1 MALRLSHRDTW
12 NMALCTKCPSKTRP
26 RSKIF
31 GSFLP
36 SLHRHITNKMW
47 FKKSSS
53 VSTNHNWYL
62 LVMCHIPFQILSTWS
77 NEFETNFQK
86 KSPLSIRYTDFLHIE
101 ENLGR
106 NWLQIWCHQA
116 SKTLMHV
123 MWPKIMALF
132 INYQTIDIETKV
144 LCQNINCDFCDP
156 LNHWIWPNV
165 WLIHFVRLYFPN
177 FTYHRDGRFRMV
189 N

>member
-1 MALRLSHRDTW
+1 MSEMWLSRLTENRLSHQDTW

-77 NEFETNFQK
+77 NEFETKFKKEALLALDILISYILRKILGGICYKYDATSLQRLWCMLCDQK
-86 KSPLSIRYTDFLHIE
+86 LWLCSSIT
-101 ENLGR
+101 
-106 NWLQIWCHQA
+106 
-116 SKTLMHV
+116 K
-123 MWPKIMALF
+123 PKILKQRSFARTL
-132 INYQTIDIETKV
+132 T
-144 LCQNINCDFCDP
+144 DFCDP
-156 LNHWIWPNV
+156 LN
-165 WLIHFVRLYFPN
+165 L
-177 FTYHRDGRFRMV
+177 TKCMV
-189 N
+189 NSFCTSIFS